1 MSLFQTKPT
10 TALGLVLAAAL
21 FLGFT
26 GTASA
31 DPGKGLR
38 WSDFAWG
45 SSSRGQPTRPT
56 PSHMYRPAYA
66 YPRPLAYA
74 QPYGYAPAVIPGQ
87 VIVNP
92 YQTGPVPVRPGFCR

>member
-1 MSLFQTKPT
+1 MTLFQTKPT
-10 TALGLVLAAAL
+10 TALGLVLAAVL
-21 FLGFT
+21 FLEFT

-45 SSSRGQPTRPT
+45 SSSRGRPARPT
-56 PSHMYRPAYA
+56 PSYTYPRAYT
-66 YPRPLAYA
+66 YPRPFAYA
-74 QPYGYAPAVIPGQ
+74 QPYGYAPAAVPGQ

-92 YQTGPVPVRPGFCR
+92 YQTGQIPVRSGSCR